1 MIEGQEEIF
10 TKAEKEMHEAIREY
24 HEEVINAENTDKLTI
39 NSIEDMMI
47 KVMNRVK
54 GALLEA
60 SGEYL
65 SNIDN
70 EEVQETCECGK
81 KMNGTTWKEMKH

>member
-10 TKAEKEMHEAIREY
+10 IRAEKAMHEAIREY
-24 HEEVINAENTDKLTI
+24 HEAVLNADNTDKLTI

-47 KVMNRVK
+47 KAMNRFK

-65 SNIDN
+65 SNIDS
-70 EEVQETCECGK
+70 EGCKETCECNRKMRRVK
-81 KMNGTTWKEMKH
+81 KNKK